1 MLEEKRDRNGGRKK
15 GREHGLQTPIQSQ
28 QTNGRPTREK
38 RGEGR
43 DERNIKGWD
52 TNARHKRTWQLV
64 ESHGPNEL
72 AVSWA
77 SSNWGKARELPCVFS
92 DRSSRSGT
100 VHTWIKGETQ
110 SRLSESA
117 DWTRS
122 TSWDK
127 RVIDGWPRSKQA
139 RGQLST
145 DHHRHNNA
153 TPPPT
158 TFVYTVYLIWSLR
171 FTALEGW
178 DAEWKAESTE
188 RGHICIPTCL
198 ESAHIPSQ
206 RQWESLFTARCQTV
220 DTRNSCLLAR
230 ALFCALFLFRHRFRC
245 PMETFHSKYP
255 RNCIHMVWRR
265 RLCDEKTLK
274 TKDFWKHLDPV

>member
-1 MLEEKRDRNGGRKK
+1 MPEEKRDRNGGRKK
-15 GREHGLQTPIQSQ
+15 GREHGPQTPIQSQ

-43 DERNIKGWD
+43 DERTIKGWD
-52 TNARHKRTWQLV
+52 TNARHKRTWQSV
-64 ESHGPNEL
+64 ESHGPNGAE
-72 AVSWA
+72 
-77 SSNWGKARELPCVFS
+77 ARELPCVFS
-92 DRSSRSGT
+92 GRSSRSGT
-100 VHTWIKGETQ
+100 AHTWIKGETQ
-110 SRLSESA
+110 SRLSELA
-117 DWTRS
+117 DWTGRA
-122 TSWDK
+122 SWDK
-127 RVIDGWPRSKQA
+127 RVIDGWARSKQA
-139 RGQLST
+139 QGHLSP

-153 TPPPT
+153 TPPPF
-158 TFVYTVYLIWSLR
+158 FVYTVDLIWSLR
-171 FTALEGW
+171 FAALEGW

-188 RGHICIPTCL
+188 RGHVCIPTCL
-198 ESAHIPSQ
+198 ESAHIPSE

-265 RLCDEKTLK
+265 RLCVEKTLK

>member
-122 TSWDK
+122 ASRDK

-153 TPPPT
+153 TPPPHLCLHCGFDLIIT
-158 TFVYTVYLIWSLR
+158 LRSVRGVRCRMKSRKHRKRTRLYSHMFGVSPHPIWETMRVSVYRSVSNGRHEELLLISTSAILRAVFVSAPLSLPY
-171 FTALEGW
+171 G
-178 DAEWKAESTE
+178 
-188 RGHICIPTCL
+188 
-198 ESAHIPSQ
+198 
-206 RQWESLFTARCQTV
+206 
-220 DTRNSCLLAR
+220 
-230 ALFCALFLFRHRFRC
+230 
-245 PMETFHSKYP
+245 
-255 RNCIHMVWRR
+255 
-265 RLCDEKTLK
+265 
-274 TKDFWKHLDPV
+274 DFPL